1 MAKQLTIFVENRAGR
16 LKAIS
21 ENLYKNH
28 IDIRAFTI
36 QDRGD
41 YGLLRLIV
49 DKPSDAYLALA
60 DVGCAC
66 ALKDVLAVSVPDQP
80 GNFHKL
86 TSALAADGINIRDA
100 YGFVLQPHKTG
111 VCCMEIEQPQ
121 LTKAAQ
127 VARQA
132 GFTVLEDEELYT
144 L

>member
-16 LKAIS
+16 LKSIS
-21 ENLYKNH
+21 ENLRRAH

-49 DKPSDAYLALA
+49 DKPNDAYLALA
-60 DVGCAC
+60 DLGCAC
-66 ALKDVLAVSVPDQP
+66 ALKDVLAISVPDQP

-86 TSALAADGINIRDA
+86 TSALAANGINILDA
-100 YGFVLQPHKTG
+100 YGFVLQPHQTG
-111 VCCMEIEQPQ
+111 ICCMEIDKPQ
-121 LTKAAQ
+121 MVKAAEVVQ
-127 VARQA
+127 QA
-132 GFTVLEDEELYT
+132 GFAVLEDEELYN

>member
-21 ENLYKNH
+21 ENLHKNH

-49 DKPSDAYLALA
+49 DKPNDAYLALA

-66 ALKDVLAVSVPDQP
+66 ALKDILAVSVPDQP
-80 GNFHKL
+80 GNFHRL
-86 TSALAADGINIRDA
+86 TSSLAAGGINIKDA
-100 YGFVLQPHKTG
+100 YGFVLQPHQTG
-111 VCCMEIEQPQ
+111 VCCMEVDATQM
-121 LTKAAQ
+121 AQ
-127 VARQA
+127 ATEAVKQA
-132 GFTVLEDEELYT
+132 GFSVLGDEELYG

>member
-21 ENLYKNH
+21 ENLHKH
-28 IDIRAFTI
+28 RIDIRAFTI

-49 DKPSDAYLALA
+49 DKPNDAYLALA

-66 ALKDVLAVSVPDQP
+66 ALKDVLAVCVPDQP

-86 TSALAADGINIRDA
+86 TSALAAEGINIRDA

-111 VCCMEIEQPQ
+111 ICCMEIEQPQ
-121 LTKAAQ
+121 LAKAAQ
-127 VARQA
+127 VARQV

>member
-1 MAKQLTIFVENRAGR
+1 MAKQLTIFVENRPGR

-21 ENLYKNH
+21 ENLNRNH

-49 DKPSDAYLALA
+49 DKPNDAYLALA

-66 ALKDVLAVSVPDQP
+66 ALKDVLAVSVPDEP

-86 TSALAADGINIRDA
+86 TSALAAEGINIRDA
-100 YGFVLQPHKTG
+100 YGFVVQPHKTG
-111 VCCMEIEQPQ
+111 ICCMEVEQPQ
-121 LTKAAQ
+121 LAKAAQ
-127 VARQA
+127 VARQV
-132 GFTVLEDEELYT
+132 GFTVLEDEELYS

>member
-21 ENLYKNH
+21 ENLHRNN

-49 DKPSDAYLALA
+49 DKPGDAYLALA

-66 ALKDVLAVSVPDQP
+66 ALKDILAVSVPDQP

-86 TSALAADGINIRDA
+86 TSGLAANEINIKDA

-111 VCCMEIEQPQ
+111 VCCMEVDSSQM
-121 LTKAAQ
+121 
-127 VARQA
+127 ARAMEVVKQA
-132 GFTVLEDEELYT
+132 GFAVLGDEELYG

>member
-16 LKAIS
+16 LESIS
-21 ENLYKNH
+21 ENLGTNG

-49 DKPSDAYLALA
+49 DKPNEAYLALA
-60 DVGCAC
+60 DLGCAC
-66 ALKDVLAVSVPDQP
+66 ALKDILAVSVPDQP
-80 GNFHKL
+80 GNFHRL
-86 TSALAADGINIRDA
+86 TSVLARNNINVLDA

-111 VCCMEIEQPQ
+111 ICCMEIDR
-121 LTKAAQ
+121 LLMAKAEE
-127 VARQA
+127 VVKTA
-132 GFTVLEDEELYT
+132 GFAVLEDEELYN

>member
-21 ENLYKNH
+21 ENLHRNQ

-49 DKPSDAYLALA
+49 DKPNDAYLALA

-66 ALKDVLAVSVPDQP
+66 ALKDILAVSVPDQP

-86 TSALAADGINIRDA
+86 TSGLAAHEINIKDA
-100 YGFVLQPHKTG
+100 YGFVLQPHQTG
-111 VCCMEIEQPQ
+111 VCCMEVDSSQM
-121 LTKAAQ
+121 
-127 VARQA
+127 ARAVEVVKQA
-132 GFTVLEDEELYT
+132 GFSVLSDEELYG

>member
-16 LKAIS
+16 LKAIA
-21 ENLYKNH
+21 ENLRKNH

-80 GNFHKL
+80 GNFSKL
-86 TSALAADGINIRDA
+86 TSALAANDINITDA

-111 VCCMEIEQPQ
+111 ICCMEIEPSQ
-121 LTKAAQ
+121 LTRAAQ
-127 VARQA
+127 IVSQA
-132 GFTVLEDEELYT
+132 GFAVLEDEELYN

>member
-1 MAKQLTIFVENRAGR
+1 MAKQLTIFVENRPGR
-16 LKAIS
+16 LQLIA
-21 ENLYKNH
+21 ENLRTNN

-49 DKPSDAYLALA
+49 DKPNDAYLAMA

-86 TSALAADGINIRDA
+86 TSALAASGINVLDA

-111 VCCMEIEQPQ
+111 ICCVEVDKPQ
-121 LTKAAQ
+121 MAKAEE
-127 VARQA
+127 VVRQA
-132 GFTVLEDEELYT
+132 GFAVLEDEELYG

>member
-16 LKAIS
+16 LESIS
-21 ENLYKNH
+21 ENLRDSH

-41 YGLLRLIV
+41 YGLLKLIV

-60 DVGCAC
+60 DLGCAC
-66 ALKDVLAVSVPDQP
+66 ALKDILAISVPDQP
-80 GNFHKL
+80 GNFHRL
-86 TSALAADGINIRDA
+86 TSALAEHGINVVDA

-111 VCCMEIEQPQ
+111 VCCMEINEPQ
-121 LTKAAQ
+121 LTKARQ
-127 VARQA
+127 IVAEA
-132 GFTVLEDEELYT
+132 GFTVLEDEELYS